1 MEFSYVDICAIL
13 SDDRINDGAV
23 KTLITKEA
31 QKRDVVDPGRLKE
44 ASAFEGIQFLC
55 FLYFCDSQFP
65 GVRIMMDDLKGLPG
79 KGAIREGDGH
89 PGKVRA
95 DIKANGEIR
104 AAVKHLK

>member
-1 MEFSYVDICAIL
+1 MWYGSGLPLAATCTHRSSAATHVPRSVSY
-13 SDDRINDGAV
+13 
-23 KTLITKEA
+23 TH
-31 QKRDVVDPGRLKE
+31 LKE